1 MGERFA
7 PSTPLTLR
15 CSSMERLPGRRL
27 SSAQLPK
34 RLPLEAFPDC
44 SGLATPPGLVFL
56 PLPSLLALRGL

>member
-1 MGERFA
+1 MRGSLPPR
-7 PSTPLTLR
+7 PSPGGVLPW
-15 CSSMERLPGRRL
+15 SVRLEDA
-27 SSAQLPK
+27 SAQLPK